1 MSAVIIKD
9 DKVSLGLLVKK
20 EVWPETVGFLD
31 RLGLTYTSEKQINS
45 EVLGECIKIRDI
57 QGRGDMLAELISWMA
72 VNYQSKVY
80 ILLNTNKRRKRKNV
94 RKDRK
99 EAGAGSNS

>member
-20 EVWPETVGFLD
+20 DFWPAVVGYMD
-31 RLGLTYTSEKQINS
+31 QLGLVYGSEKQINS
-45 EVLGECIKIRDI
+45 EVFGECVKIRDI
-57 QGRGDMLAELISWMA
+57 RGRGDTIAMLIADLTE
-72 VNYQSKVY
+72 NPDKVY

-99 EAGAGSNS
+99 EAGAGSNG